1 MIDYFYLSLKA
12 GDQILDPLQLNRGY
26 KTGYFID
33 VIDPNVYPFSDNDF
47 GVKHSTAHLILK
59 LDYTNLDL
67 FKSLI
72 VPEDF
77 TSFDNYS
84 NLYRNSSGYFVL
96 EDLES
101 LSGITGLV
109 DSWKGP
115 GVVDVINLR
124 GADYVSLIKYTKNL
138 TMESFDPDNNVTTGG
153 LQTIGSGG
161 DWATYNALDADMDTL
176 TSDLTPRIISNVTE
190 VATVNM
196 QFETAPFDVIFDSDD
211 NHLGDVLGG
220 WELSIAHSSHGLSIQ
235 PPSTSEVSIITYKD
249 FSIKRTVAA
258 ANNNLY
264 LLRSVLIGV
273 LTKVKYRNMFLDGG
287 GLAGSGAFTK
297 QVALEMDRLAVRDCN
312 GSGYIGDTVN
322 DVTRIMENSLFEG
335 CGVGVD
341 LTSRSNFTCRNVASY
356 DNATDWLNISN
367 AIGIETGASD
377 ATNTD
382 ANWNTGTNNN
392 PSLTPG
398 NEIELNDT
406 IPGYAS
412 HLTGGTVSGAAP
424 TLSSVDMAGNTWNP
438 QYPIG
443 PKNEVAV
450 AKKERNL
457 RGNFRGNLIGGFQ

>member
-1 MIDYFYLSLKA
+1 MIDYFYLSLKV
-12 GDQILDPLQLNRGY
+12 GDQILDHLQLNRGY

-33 VIDPNVYPFSDNDF
+33 YIDPNVYSFTDSNF
-47 GVKHSTAHLILK
+47 GNPHSTAHAILK
-59 LDYTNLDL
+59 LDYNHLEL

-72 VPEDF
+72 IPEDF
-77 TSFDNYS
+77 TSFDRYS
-84 NLYRNSSGYFVL
+84 NLYRNGSGYFVL
-96 EDLES
+96 EELEG
-101 LSGITGLV
+101 LAGTPGLV
-109 DSWKGP
+109 ESWKGS
-115 GVVDVINLR
+115 GTVDVIDLR

-161 DWATYNALDADMDTL
+161 DWATYNVLDADMDTL

-196 QFETAPFDVIFDSDD
+196 QFQTAPFDVIFDSDD

-287 GLAGSGAFTK
+287 GLAGSGVFAQ
-297 QVALEMDRLAVRDCN
+297 QVAIEMDRLAVRDCN
-312 GSGYIGDTVN
+312 GSGYTGATAN
-322 DVTRIMENSLFEG
+322 DFTRIMENSLFEG

-341 LTSRSNFTCRNVASY
+341 LTSRSNFTCRNVAAY
-356 DNATDWLNISN
+356 NNGTDWLNISN

-382 ANWNTGTNNN
+382 ANWNTSTNNN

-412 HLTGGTVSGAAP
+412 HLSGGTVSGAAP
-424 TLSSVDMAGNTWNP
+424 ALSSVDMAGNAWDP

-443 PKNEVAV
+443 PKNVIAGADFPARV
-450 AKKERNL
+450 LRNRMNSSL
-457 RGNFRGNLIGGFQ
+457 LAR